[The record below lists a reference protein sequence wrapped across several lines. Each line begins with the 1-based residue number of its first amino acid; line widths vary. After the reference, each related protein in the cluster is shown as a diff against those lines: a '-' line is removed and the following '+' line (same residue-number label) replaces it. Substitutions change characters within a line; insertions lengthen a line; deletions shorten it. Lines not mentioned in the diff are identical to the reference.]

1 VAIAVGLEL
10 SCGVAVAPGEEDALL
25 VAVGLDEA
33 DVVAVPPHP
42 TSANAN
48 ETATRF
54 DARQARLA
62 VFMVSPI

>member
-1 VAIAVGLEL
+1 MAA
-10 SCGVAVAPGEEDALL
+10 GEEDALL

-48 ETATRF
+48 ETATRS
-54 DARQARLA
+54 DARRARLA

>member
-1 VAIAVGLEL
+1 MAVGLGL
-10 SCGVAVAPGEEDALL
+10 SCGVALAAGEEDALL
-25 VAVGLDEA
+25 VGVGLDEA

-54 DARQARLA
+54 DAPRARLA